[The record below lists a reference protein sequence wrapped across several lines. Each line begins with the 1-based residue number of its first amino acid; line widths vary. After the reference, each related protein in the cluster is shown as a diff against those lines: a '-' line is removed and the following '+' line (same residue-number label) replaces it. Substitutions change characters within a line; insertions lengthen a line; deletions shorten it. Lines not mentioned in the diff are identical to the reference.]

1 MSNRIVWDQY
11 ETALL
16 IDAFWEI
23 EKCPSRK
30 QEIIKGLSEALRQKA
45 INSGLSI
52 DEKFRNVNG
61 ITMQLTPIAHAFFPD
76 RASLT
81 SSRMFDRM
89 VELYKTDRESFD
101 RFLAVAKSM
110 ATGDIAMDT
119 KSNSQLS
126 FSAWLAEMG
135 FKKFTPQQI
144 ISALED
150 ASEYAVDREL
160 SDLPYS
166 QITDPKKFASV
177 MSKVKDMRFF
187 RITHPRTSRYLDAA
201 IKLYRRYLAIKLYR
215 QSLMPRE
222 NSEMVEAP
230 KTEEP
235 LGNNKNLS
243 GETPSSLADEPK
255 QEIAPEVISSILK
268 EHYQYG
274 FKPDSYRELLRFRQ
288 FAEADGVATPE
299 DDDELKTA
307 ILSEGTLVDGKVF
320 AKSDDLGQE
329 LSDIVKTIADSG
341 TIVIYYEALME
352 RHNEWMLSH
361 FITSEAMLKELLQKN
376 LKGFAFSK
384 KFMAVGAKK
393 TEKQAVTDEIKRIW
407 GENKTCSVNEIGERL
422 PYIPIGNIWR
432 VISGNVNFV
441 WVVEGVYLL
450 VDRFIIS
457 EDEEA
462 EILEYV
468 ETTCNEKGF
477 ASLSDVPREGI
488 EEQNYEISQ
497 TAILSAIYNK
507 VLNGKY
513 ILNGKILTKDNTGLD
528 AVTILKQHL
537 EGREKCTFSELAD
550 KVVELTGGTNR
561 QFAFQALYDCMVRI
575 DVDNYIADRF
585 VSFNVDEIDSVLS
598 GIITDHFCAVRD
610 VTTFALFPVCGYP
623 WNSFLL
629 ESYCYKYSKKY
640 RLRLLN
646 FNDKNAG
653 IIAEKSY
660 DKSYV
665 EMLAIALAGAKVE
678 LNEEEI
684 GMYLFQTGY
693 MAKSKFGRL
702 GEIAERAREL
712 REDK

>member
-16 IDAFWEI
+16 IDAFWKI

-45 INSGLSI
+45 INSGLLI

-101 RFLAVAKSM
+101 RILAVAKSM
-110 ATGDIAMDT
+110 VAGDMEMDT
-119 KSNSQLS
+119 KTNSQPS
-126 FSAWLAEMG
+126 FSAWLVEMD
-135 FKKFTPQQI
+135 FKKFSPHQLI
-144 ISALED
+144 LALED
-150 ASEYAVDREL
+150 ASKYAVERKL

-166 QITDPKKFASV
+166 QITDPKQFASV
-177 MSKVKDMRFF
+177 MSKVQSMRFF
-187 RITHPRTSRYLDAA
+187 RITHPRTSRYLDPA
-201 IKLYRRYLAIKLYR
+201 IKLYRRYLI
-215 QSLMPRE
+215 SRE
-222 NSEMVEAP
+222 NSEMVEVP
-230 KTEEP
+230 KIEEP
-235 LGNNKNLS
+235 QKNNKYQDVAF
-243 GETPSSLADEPK
+243 SLPIDEPK
-255 QEIAPEVISSILK
+255 RETAAKDISSILK
-268 EHYQYG
+268 DHYQYG

-288 FAEADGVATPE
+288 FAEADRVVIPE

-307 ILSEGTLVDGKVF
+307 ILSEGTIVDGKVF

-329 LSDIVKTIADSG
+329 LSGIVNTIVDSG

-361 FITSEAMLKELLQKN
+361 YITSEAMLKELLQKN
-376 LKGFAFSK
+376 LKGIAFSK

-407 GENKTCSVNEIGERL
+407 GENKTCSVDEIGERL

-462 EILEYV
+462 AILEYV
-468 ETTCNEKGF
+468 ETACNEKGF

-575 DVDNYIADRF
+575 DSDNYVADRF

-598 GIITDHFCAVRD
+598 GIITEHFCAVRD
-610 VTTFALFPVCGYP
+610 VTTFALFPLCGYP

-640 RLRLLN
+640 SLRLLN

-653 IIAEKSY
+653 IIAEKNY
-660 DKSYV
+660 GKSYV
-665 EMLAIALAGAKVE
+665 EMLAIALSGAKVE

-684 GMYLFQTGY
+684 GIYLFQTGY

-712 REDK
+712 REEK

>member
-16 IDAFWEI
+16 IDAFWKI

-45 INSGLSI
+45 INSGLLI

-101 RFLAVAKSM
+101 RILAVAKSM
-110 ATGDIAMDT
+110 VAGDMEMDT
-119 KSNSQLS
+119 KTNSQPS
-126 FSAWLAEMG
+126 FSAWLVEMD
-135 FKKFTPQQI
+135 FKKFSPHQLI
-144 ISALED
+144 LALED
-150 ASEYAVDREL
+150 ASKYAVERKL

-166 QITDPKKFASV
+166 QITDPKQFASV
-177 MSKVKDMRFF
+177 MSKVQSMRFF
-187 RITHPRTSRYLDAA
+187 RITHPRTSRYLDPA
-201 IKLYRRYLAIKLYR
+201 IKLYRRYLI
-215 QSLMPRE
+215 SRE
-222 NSEMVEAP
+222 NSEMVEVP
-230 KTEEP
+230 KIEEP
-235 LGNNKNLS
+235 QKNNKYQDVAF
-243 GETPSSLADEPK
+243 SLPIDEPK
-255 QEIAPEVISSILK
+255 RETAAKDISSILK
-268 EHYQYG
+268 DHYQYG

-288 FAEADGVATPE
+288 FAEADRVVIPE

-307 ILSEGTLVDGKVF
+307 ILSEGTIVDGKVF

-329 LSDIVKTIADSG
+329 LSGIVNTIVDSG

-361 FITSEAMLKELLQKN
+361 YITSEAMLKELLQKN
-376 LKGFAFSK
+376 LKGIAFSK

-407 GENKTCSVNEIGERL
+407 GENKTCSVDEIGERL

-457 EDEEA
+457 EDEKA

-575 DVDNYIADRF
+575 DSDNYVADRF

-598 GIITDHFCAVRD
+598 GIITEHFCAVRD

-640 RLRLLN
+640 SLRLLN

-653 IIAEKSY
+653 IIAEKNY
-660 DKSYV
+660 GKSYV
-665 EMLAIALAGAKVE
+665 EMLAIALSGAKVE

-684 GMYLFQTGY
+684 GIYLFQTGY

-712 REDK
+712 REEK

>member
-16 IDAFWEI
+16 IDAFWKI

-45 INSGLSI
+45 INSGLLI

-101 RFLAVAKSM
+101 RILAVAKSM
-110 ATGDIAMDT
+110 VAGDMEMDT
-119 KSNSQLS
+119 KTNSQPS
-126 FSAWLAEMG
+126 FSAWLVEMD
-135 FKKFTPQQI
+135 FKKFSPHQLI
-144 ISALED
+144 LALED
-150 ASEYAVDREL
+150 ASKYAVERKL

-166 QITDPKKFASV
+166 QITDPKQFASV
-177 MSKVKDMRFF
+177 MSKVQSMRFF
-187 RITHPRTSRYLDAA
+187 RITHPRTSRYLDPA
-201 IKLYRRYLAIKLYR
+201 IKLYRRYLI
-215 QSLMPRE
+215 SRE
-222 NSEMVEAP
+222 NSEMVEVP
-230 KTEEP
+230 KIEEP
-235 LGNNKNLS
+235 QKNNKYQDVAF
-243 GETPSSLADEPK
+243 SLPIDEPK
-255 QEIAPEVISSILK
+255 RETAAKDISSILK
-268 EHYQYG
+268 DHYQYG

-288 FAEADGVATPE
+288 FAEADRVVIPE

-307 ILSEGTLVDGKVF
+307 ILSEGTIVDGKVF

-329 LSDIVKTIADSG
+329 LSGIVNTIVDSG

-361 FITSEAMLKELLQKN
+361 YITSEAMLKELLQKN
-376 LKGFAFSK
+376 LKGIAFSK

-407 GENKTCSVNEIGERL
+407 GENKTCSVDEIGERL

-462 EILEYV
+462 AILEYV

-477 ASLSDVPREGI
+477 ASLNDVPREGI

-575 DVDNYIADRF
+575 DSDNYVADRF

-598 GIITDHFCAVRD
+598 GIITEHFCAVRD
-610 VTTFALFPVCGYP
+610 VTTFALFPLCGYP

-640 RLRLLN
+640 SLRLLN

-653 IIAEKSY
+653 IIAEKNY
-660 DKSYV
+660 GKSYV
-665 EMLAIALAGAKVE
+665 EMLAIALSGAKVE

-684 GMYLFQTGY
+684 GIYLFQTGY

-712 REDK
+712 REEK

>member
-1 MSNRIVWDQY
+1 MSNRIVWDKY

-16 IDAFWEI
+16 IDTFWEI
-23 EKCPSRK
+23 EKFPSRK
-30 QEIIKGLSEALRQKA
+30 QELIEGLSETLRLKA
-45 INSGLSI
+45 INSGLII

-61 ITMQLTPIAHAFFPD
+61 ITMQLAPIAHAFFPD
-76 RASLT
+76 RPSLT
-81 SSRMFDRM
+81 SSKMFDQM
-89 VELYKTDRESFD
+89 VELYKTDRELFD
-101 RFLAVAKSM
+101 KTLAIAKSM
-110 ATGDIAMDT
+110 VTGDREMSTAPNT
-119 KSNSQLS
+119 QPS
-126 FSAWLAEMG
+126 FPTWLAEEDY
-135 FKKFTPQQI
+135 KKYRPQQLI
-144 ISALED
+144 LALED
-150 ASEYAVDREL
+150 ASKYALEHKL

-166 QITDPKKFASV
+166 CITDPKQFASI
-177 MSKVKDMRFF
+177 MSKVQGMRFF
-187 RITHPRTSRYLDAA
+187 RFTHPRTSRYLDPA
-201 IKLYRRYLAIKLYR
+201 IALYRRYL
-215 QSLMPRE
+215 QSLCDLKALTV
-222 NSEMVEAP
+222 SSVEVSRDIEKYQSDTSASLP
-230 KTEEP
+230 A
-235 LGNNKNLS
+235 NK
-243 GETPSSLADEPK
+243 PK
-255 QEIAPEVISSILK
+255 QEETAKDISSILK
-268 EHYQYG
+268 DHYQYG

-288 FAEADGVATPE
+288 FAEADGVAIPE
-299 DDDELKTA
+299 DDDELKNA

-329 LSDIVKTIADSG
+329 LCDIVNTIAGYG
-341 TIVIYYEALME
+341 TVVIYYEALME
-352 RHNEWMLSH
+352 RHSEWMLSR

-407 GENKTCSVNEIGERL
+407 GENKTCSVEEIGERL

-462 EILEYV
+462 AILEYV
-468 ETTCNEKGF
+468 ETACNEKGF

-497 TAILSAIYNK
+497 TATLSAIYNK

-575 DVDNYIADRF
+575 DSDNYVADRF

-598 GIITDHFCAVRD
+598 KIITEHFCAVRD

-640 RLRLLN
+640 SLRLVN

-653 IIAEKSY
+653 IIAEKNY
-660 DKSYV
+660 GKSYV
-665 EMLAIALAGAKVE
+665 EMLAIALSGAKVE

-684 GMYLFQTGY
+684 GIYLFQTGY

-712 REDK
+712 REEK

>member
-1 MSNRIVWDQY
+1 MANRVIWDEF

-16 IDAFWEI
+16 IDTFWQI
-23 EKCPSRK
+23 ENDPTHKKELILCLSR
-30 QEIIKGLSEALRQKA
+30 ALRQKA
-45 INSGLSI
+45 INSGLTI

-61 ITMQLTPIAHAFFPD
+61 ITMQLSPIAHAFFPE
-76 RASLT
+76 RPSLT
-81 SSRMFDRM
+81 TSVMFNRM
-89 VELYKTDRESFD
+89 VELYKTDRDAFNKT
-101 RFLAVAKSM
+101 LAEAKAM
-110 ATGDIAMDT
+110 VIGDSEMDVNPDHKT
-119 KSNSQLS
+119 S
-126 FSAWLAEMG
+126 FSDWLAETG
-135 FKKFTPQQI
+135 NKKFSYQQLV
-144 ISALED
+144 SALED
-150 ASEYAVDREL
+150 ASKYAVERKL
-160 SDLPYS
+160 SKDSYS
-166 QITDPKKFASV
+166 TITDPAHFSSV
-177 MSKVKDMRFF
+177 MGKVQGMRFF
-187 RITHPRTSRYLDAA
+187 RIMHPRTSRYLDSAVT
-201 IKLYRRYLAIKLYR
+201 LYRRYL
-215 QSLMPRE
+215 QSLQGPTA
-222 NSEMVEAP
+222 VAAP
-230 KTEEP
+230 KVEEP
-235 LGNNKNLS
+235 PIAENNQHEIVLHS
-243 GETPSSLADEPK
+243 PIDEPQ
-255 QEIAPEVISSILK
+255 QEVVSKDIPYILK

-274 FKPDSYRELLRFRQ
+274 FKPDSFRETLRFRQ
-288 FAEADGVATPE
+288 FADADGVAIPE
-299 DDDELKTA
+299 DDDDLKAA
-307 ILSEGTLVDGKVF
+307 ILSAGTLVDGKVF
-320 AKSDDLGQE
+320 AKSDDLVQE
-329 LSDIVKTIADSG
+329 LRDIVNTVVKSG
-341 TIVIYYEALME
+341 TEVIYYEALLE

-407 GENKTCSVNEIGERL
+407 GEDKTCSVEEIGERL

-462 EILEYV
+462 AILEYV
-468 ETTCNEKGF
+468 ETACNEKGF
-477 ASLSDVPREGI
+477 ASLSDVPHEGI

-513 ILNGKILTKDNTGLD
+513 ILNGKILTKDNTSLD
-528 AVTILKQHL
+528 AVTILKHHL
-537 EGREKCTFSELAD
+537 EGREYCTFIELAD

-575 DVDNYIADRF
+575 DVDNYVADRF

>member
-1 MSNRIVWDQY
+1 
-11 ETALL
+11 
-16 IDAFWEI
+16 
-23 EKCPSRK
+23 
-30 QEIIKGLSEALRQKA
+30 
-45 INSGLSI
+45 
-52 DEKFRNVNG
+52 
-61 ITMQLTPIAHAFFPD
+61 
-76 RASLT
+76 
-81 SSRMFDRM
+81 M
-89 VELYKTDRESFD
+89 VE
-101 RFLAVAKSM
+101 V
-110 ATGDIAMDT
+110 
-119 KSNSQLS
+119 Q
-126 FSAWLAEMG
+126 
-135 FKKFTPQQI
+135 
-144 ISALED
+144 
-150 ASEYAVDREL
+150 
-160 SDLPYS
+160 
-166 QITDPKKFASV
+166 
-177 MSKVKDMRFF
+177 
-187 RITHPRTSRYLDAA
+187 
-201 IKLYRRYLAIKLYR
+201 
-215 QSLMPRE
+215 
-222 NSEMVEAP
+222 

-235 LGNNKNLS
+235 QKNNKYQDVAF
-243 GETPSSLADEPK
+243 SLPIDEPK
-255 QEIAPEVISSILK
+255 RETAAKDISSILK
-268 EHYQYG
+268 DHYQYG

-288 FAEADGVATPE
+288 FAEADRVVIPE

-307 ILSEGTLVDGKVF
+307 ILSEGTIVDGKVF

-329 LSDIVKTIADSG
+329 LSGIVNTIVDSG

-361 FITSEAMLKELLQKN
+361 YITSEAMLKELLQKN
-376 LKGFAFSK
+376 LKGIAFSK

-407 GENKTCSVNEIGERL
+407 GENKTCSVDEIGERL

-575 DVDNYIADRF
+575 DSDNYVADRF

-598 GIITDHFCAVRD
+598 GIITEHFCAVRD

-640 RLRLLN
+640 SLRLLN

-653 IIAEKSY
+653 IIAEKNY
-660 DKSYV
+660 GKSYV
-665 EMLAIALAGAKVE
+665 EMLAIALSGAKVE

-684 GMYLFQTGY
+684 GIYLFQTGY

-712 REDK
+712 REEK

>member
-16 IDAFWEI
+16 IDAFWKI

-45 INSGLSI
+45 INSGLLI

-101 RFLAVAKSM
+101 RILAVAKSM
-110 ATGDIAMDT
+110 VAGDMEMDT
-119 KSNSQLS
+119 KTNSQPS
-126 FSAWLAEMG
+126 FSAWLVEMD
-135 FKKFTPQQI
+135 FKKFSPHQLI
-144 ISALED
+144 LALED
-150 ASEYAVDREL
+150 ASKYAVERKL

-166 QITDPKKFASV
+166 QITDPKQFASV
-177 MSKVKDMRFF
+177 MSKVQSMRFF
-187 RITHPRTSRYLDAA
+187 RITHPRTSRYLDPA
-201 IKLYRRYLAIKLYR
+201 IKLYRRYLI
-215 QSLMPRE
+215 SRE
-222 NSEMVEAP
+222 NSEMVEVP
-230 KTEEP
+230 KIEEP
-235 LGNNKNLS
+235 QKNNKYQDVAF
-243 GETPSSLADEPK
+243 SLPIDEPK
-255 QEIAPEVISSILK
+255 RETAAKDISSILK
-268 EHYQYG
+268 DHYQYG

-288 FAEADGVATPE
+288 FAEADRVVIPE

-307 ILSEGTLVDGKVF
+307 ILSEGTIVDGKVF

-329 LSDIVKTIADSG
+329 LSGIVNTIVDSG

-361 FITSEAMLKELLQKN
+361 YITSEAMLKELLQKN
-376 LKGFAFSK
+376 LKGIAFSK

-407 GENKTCSVNEIGERL
+407 GENKTCSVDEIGERL

-462 EILEYV
+462 AILEYV
-468 ETTCNEKGF
+468 ETACNEKGF

-575 DVDNYIADRF
+575 DSDNYVADRF

-598 GIITDHFCAVRD
+598 GIITEHFCAVRD

-640 RLRLLN
+640 SLRLLN

-653 IIAEKSY
+653 IIAEKNY
-660 DKSYV
+660 GKSYV
-665 EMLAIALAGAKVE
+665 EMLAIALSGAKVE

-684 GMYLFQTGY
+684 GIYLFQTGY

-712 REDK
+712 REEK

>member
-1 MSNRIVWDQY
+1 MSNRIVWDKY

-16 IDAFWEI
+16 IDTFWEI
-23 EKCPSRK
+23 EKFPSRK
-30 QEIIKGLSEALRQKA
+30 QELIKGLSETLRLKA
-45 INSGLSI
+45 INSGLMI

-76 RASLT
+76 RPSLT
-81 SSRMFDRM
+81 SSKMFDQM
-89 VELYKTDRESFD
+89 VELYKTDRELFD
-101 RFLAVAKSM
+101 KTLAIAKSM
-110 ATGDIAMDT
+110 VTGDREMGTAPNT
-119 KSNSQLS
+119 QPS
-126 FSAWLAEMG
+126 FPTWLAEKDY
-135 FKKFTPQQI
+135 KKYRPQQLI
-144 ISALED
+144 LALED
-150 ASEYAVDREL
+150 ASKYALEHKL

-166 QITDPKKFASV
+166 CITDPKQFASI
-177 MSKVKDMRFF
+177 MSKVQGMRFF
-187 RITHPRTSRYLDAA
+187 RFTHPRTSRYLDPA
-201 IKLYRRYLAIKLYR
+201 ITLYRRYL
-215 QSLMPRE
+215 QSLCDLKALTV
-222 NSEMVEAP
+222 SSVEVSRDIEKYQSDTSASLP
-230 KTEEP
+230 A
-235 LGNNKNLS
+235 NK
-243 GETPSSLADEPK
+243 PK
-255 QEIAPEVISSILK
+255 QEETAKDISSILK
-268 EHYQYG
+268 DHYQYG

-288 FAEADGVATPE
+288 FAEADGAAIPE

-329 LSDIVKTIADSG
+329 LSDIVNTIAGYG
-341 TIVIYYEALME
+341 TVVIYYEALME
-352 RHNEWMLSH
+352 RHSEWMLSR

-407 GENKTCSVNEIGERL
+407 GENKTCSVEEIGERL

-462 EILEYV
+462 AILEYV
-468 ETTCNEKGF
+468 ETACNEKGF

-507 VLNGKY
+507 VLSGKY

-575 DVDNYIADRF
+575 DSDNYVADRF

-598 GIITDHFCAVRD
+598 EIITEHFCAVRD

-640 RLRLLN
+640 SLRLLN

-653 IIAEKSY
+653 IIAEKNY
-660 DKSYV
+660 GKSYV
-665 EMLAIALAGAKVE
+665 EMLAIALSGAKVE

-684 GMYLFQTGY
+684 GIYLFQTGY

-712 REDK
+712 REEK

>member
-1 MSNRIVWDQY
+1 MSNRIVWDKY

-16 IDAFWEI
+16 IDTFWEI
-23 EKCPSRK
+23 EKFPSQK
-30 QEIIKGLSEALRQKA
+30 QELIKGLSETLRLKA
-45 INSGLSI
+45 INSGLMI

-76 RASLT
+76 RPSLT
-81 SSRMFDRM
+81 SSKMFDQM
-89 VELYKTDRESFD
+89 VELYKTDRELFD
-101 RFLAVAKSM
+101 KTLAIAKSM
-110 ATGDIAMDT
+110 VTGDREMGTAPNT
-119 KSNSQLS
+119 QPS
-126 FSAWLAEMG
+126 FPTWLAEKDY
-135 FKKFTPQQI
+135 KKYRPQQLI
-144 ISALED
+144 LALED
-150 ASEYAVDREL
+150 ASKYALEHKL

-166 QITDPKKFASV
+166 CITDPKQFASI
-177 MSKVKDMRFF
+177 MSKVQGMRFF
-187 RITHPRTSRYLDAA
+187 RFTHPRTSRYLDPA
-201 IKLYRRYLAIKLYR
+201 ITLYRRYL
-215 QSLMPRE
+215 QSLCDLRALTV
-222 NSEMVEAP
+222 SSVEVSRDLEKYQSDTSAFLP
-230 KTEEP
+230 A
-235 LGNNKNLS
+235 NK
-243 GETPSSLADEPK
+243 PK
-255 QEIAPEVISSILK
+255 QEETAKDISSILK
-268 EHYQYG
+268 DHYQYG
-274 FKPDSYRELLRFRQ
+274 FKPDSFRELLRFRQ
-288 FAEADGVATPE
+288 FAEADGVALPE

-329 LSDIVKTIADSG
+329 LSDIVNTIAGYG
-341 TIVIYYEALME
+341 TVVIYYESLME
-352 RHNEWMLSH
+352 RHNEWMLSR

-407 GENKTCSVNEIGERL
+407 GENKTCSVEEIGKRL

-462 EILEYV
+462 AILEYV
-468 ETTCNEKGF
+468 ETACNEKGF

-497 TAILSAIYNK
+497 TAILSAIYNR
-507 VLNGKY
+507 VLSGKY

-575 DVDNYIADRF
+575 DSDNYVADRF

-598 GIITDHFCAVRD
+598 EIITEHFCAVRD

-640 RLRLLN
+640 CLRLLN

-653 IIAEKSY
+653 IIAEKNY
-660 DKSYV
+660 GKSYV
-665 EMLAIALAGAKVE
+665 EMLAIALSGAKVG

-684 GMYLFQTGY
+684 GIYLFQTGY